1 MNRRNLLALGGVT
14 TAGVLAGCA
23 GDDDGNGSDPENAGV
38 VTVTAEEDTVD
49 AAFDRI
55 TTAIEENENLGLV
68 AELDH
73 SANAAGV
80 DMELP
85 PARVVFFGNPE
96 LGTPLMQS
104 SPRAGLDLPQR
115 MLVWEDSG
123 DVKVTYNDPEYIA
136 ARHGIDDR
144 DEILETIADALEALA
159 TGEM

>member
-1 MNRRNLLALGGVT
+1 
-14 TAGVLAGCA
+14 
-23 GDDDGNGSDPENAGV
+23 
-38 VTVTAEEDTVD
+38 
-49 AAFDRI
+49 
-55 TTAIEENENLGLV
+55 
-68 AELDH
+68 
-73 SANAAGV
+73 
-80 DMELP
+80 MELP
-85 PARVVFFGNPE
+85 PARVVFFGNPD